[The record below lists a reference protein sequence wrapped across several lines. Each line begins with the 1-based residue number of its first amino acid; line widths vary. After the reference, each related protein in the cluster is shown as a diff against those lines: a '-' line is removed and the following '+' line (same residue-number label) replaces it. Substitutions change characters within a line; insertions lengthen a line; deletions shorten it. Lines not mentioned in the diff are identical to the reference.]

1 MVAYMNGDIYLTQE
15 GIDSLNE
22 ELNQLKGSVR
32 QEIAKRLRAAIQMGD
47 LSENADYITAKEE
60 QGFVEGRIQEL
71 EGTLK
76 RAKVIDPSALDTET
90 VQLGSSVVLR
100 EEGFEEKETYS
111 IVGSKEA
118 NPSIGKISYES
129 PIGKA
134 LLSHRVGDIVR
145 VETPAGYINFKIIE
159 IK

>member
-47 LSENADYITAKEE
+47 LSENADYIAAKEE

>member
-1 MVAYMNGDIYLTQE
+1 MVAYVNGDIYLTQE

>member
-32 QEIAKRLRAAIQMGD
+32 QEIARRLRAAIQMGD